1 MEHRQQ
7 QKVRREWRA
16 LLYTRTVGAKR
27 QKNVSPLRDTHV
39 VLSRS
44 PGVDPRPM
52 ELLYAVL
59 LFLVTISVYL
69 CNWHLVFRAKF
80 KNFQI
85 KKNQQLIVIYFLINF
100 KIIIYKEN

>member
-1 MEHRQQ
+1 MEDRQQ

-39 VLSRS
+39 VLSSS

-69 CNWHLVFRAKF
+69 CNWYLVDIWTSIRNLRIFL
-80 KNFQI
+80 N
-85 KKNQQLIVIYFLINF
+85 KKIAIN
-100 KIIIYKEN
+100 IIFFSYWF

>member
-1 MEHRQQ
+1 MEDRQQ

-39 VLSRS
+39 VLNSS
-44 PGVDPRPM
+44 PGVDPRPI

-69 CNWHLVFRAKF
+69 CNWYLVD
-80 KNFQI
+80 I
-85 KKNQQLIVIYFLINF
+85 WTSIYEI
-100 KIIIYKEN
+100 